1 MGLGRAISNWFKSL
15 MALFTGKVDG
25 AREGLDTNPTVIR
38 AKYDE
43 IIREKMKSIHQYK
56 KAVAALVAQEEKK
69 IQTVKRLSSE
79 VQKLE
84 ALKAGAASKAKA
96 VVAKLKGEGQS
107 MDQIKANADYRRCL
121 SAFNDFNSS
130 LSEKQSHIEEL
141 EADVGE
147 YVKSIS
153 EHKVQLKGL
162 MRSIDELKSESS
174 EAVAE
179 ILTAKE
185 EKEISDLISGISVA
199 SHNEELQR
207 LREIRGK
214 AKAEARISKEVAG
227 TTAAQ
232 EEAEFLEYARQ
243 SEASDEF
250 DALIGLSESEAPAG
264 EDFLGD
270 DRLPE

>member
-25 AREGLDTNPTVIR
+25 AREGLDTNPTVIK

-69 IQTVKRLSSE
+69 VQTVKRLSSE

-153 EHKVQLKGL
+153 DHKVQLKGL
-162 MRSIDELKSESS
+162 MRSIEDLKSESS

-185 EKEISDLISGISVA
+185 EKEISDLISGISVEA
-199 SHNEELQR
+199 HNEELQR